1 MVPFPAAPRLVRCW
15 GWQQQSVQGWAA
27 PCSACSGLLL
37 ATGGETKPPGVTS
50 ESEEGEG
57 GEEGREVAVPGCPEL
72 SVAPEAPV
80 WLSLSCAGAGL
91 GWHAGD
97 AKEQ

>member
-1 MVPFPAAPRLVRCW
+1 MLCLLRA
-15 GWQQQSVQGWAA
+15 SVGHWR
-27 PCSACSGLLL
+27 G
-37 ATGGETKPPGVTS
+37 TKPPGVTS

-97 AKEQ
+97 VKEQ